1 MHTEEYPTGPSLTA
15 ARARLRQRASE
26 QQDAPGE
33 PKPPSTGAE
42 GGESSQGEERTRAY
56 GAPELKSLY
65 GKYLY
70 RGLLIAV
77 GIHLLVIGAYYLS
90 DLIGEGD
97 APVVHIRLI
106 RYSEL
111 GPPPSLFGDNS
122 PPAISVS
129 APKAKPNAGVPVP
142 VPDMD
147 ISPDQT
153 IATQQDMNLGM
164 GQGAEGGGGGA
175 GTGVPGDIRIDD
187 ESPPAD
193 FVEVEKEPVII
204 KAVEPVYPELAVKT
218 GLEGK
223 VWVKIWVSKEG
234 KPKQVVVLQSTD
246 EIFNQPAIDA
256 AKQFAFTPAYMND
269 GPVSVWVTFPFRFE
283 LSGEK

>member
-1 MHTEEYPTGPSLTA
+1 MGPSLTA
-15 ARARLRQRASE
+15 ARTKPGQRLASDRDATDEQKAPSIGAKRAQS
-26 QQDAPGE
+26 A
-33 PKPPSTGAE
+33 
-42 GGESSQGEERTRAY
+42 QGEGTIGAY
-56 GAPELKSLY
+56 GAPELKSFY

-70 RGLLIAV
+70 RGLLIAI
-77 GIHLLVIGAYYLS
+77 GIHLLVIGGYYLS
-90 DLIGEGD
+90 DLLGEGD
-97 APVVHIRLI
+97 APVVHVRLI

-111 GPPPSLFGDNS
+111 GPPPSLVGDNS
-122 PPAISVS
+122 PPAVAVS

-164 GQGAEGGGGGA
+164 GQGAEGGGSGA

-187 ESPPAD
+187 EAPPAD

-204 KAVEPVYPELAVKT
+204 KSVEPVYPELAVKT

-223 VWVKIWVSKEG
+223 VWVKIWVSKDG

-246 EIFNQPAIDA
+246 EMFNQPAIDA
-256 AKQFAFTPAYMND
+256 AKQFVFTPAYMND